1 METVIVKI
9 DEYGR
14 VTTQTSAANVLVLVL
29 DERKSLAGHDATLDA
44 EGKTYLA
51 ASLADGLAE
60 VAPKE
65 IATLCEHLHEP
76 IAEAERNGRLS
87 RVQRIQMRNVA
98 KVVAKRGAPA
108 TSE

>member
-9 DEYGR
+9 DEHGR
-14 VTTQTSAANVLVLVL
+14 VTALTSASNVLVLVL
-29 DERKSLAGHDATLDA
+29 DERKSLAGQEATLQA
-44 EGKTYLA
+44 QGKTYLA

-76 IAEAERNGRLS
+76 IAEEERDGRLS

-98 KVVAKRGAPA
+98 KVVAKRGALA
-108 TSE
+108 ASE